1 MIKYLQ
7 RNLHYFQT
15 ILLENVV
22 HEKGIM
28 IMAVYT
34 IGTPIIDT
42 GKVFFPI
49 YCQHKVEG
57 VYLYTYI
64 QGNRTQAENYIAS
77 RNLSGIG

>member
-1 MIKYLQ
+1 
-7 RNLHYFQT
+7 
-15 ILLENVV
+15 
-22 HEKGIM
+22 M